1 MSIPTAKDLL
11 AQADRLM
18 RQRVPEEL
26 PVLTDLV
33 IEEIE
38 ITSLTDRMDDVI
50 PTHSRTA
57 WTSISAKP
65 VSASPAPNPH
75 LAAPHAH
82 VSAPVSAPLVA
93 ARTDAPAPA
102 HFFAVP
108 GATPAVVVSR
118 TVDAA
123 DVLGVLPRMAHDAL
137 PLASGVAGPNTVTA
151 MANVREQFNAQL
163 LTKLEELQHGVYSQV
178 MQQLEIY
185 AAGSLKDHLRETLL
199 PALTDIARDI
209 AEQVAQDT
217 STQVREVVSKAVDS
231 EIARLRE
238 QLAKRRT
245 ER

>member
-18 RQRVPEEL
+18 RQRVPAEL

-38 ITSLTDRMDDVI
+38 ITSLPDRMDDVI
-50 PTHSRTA
+50 PTHSRPP
-57 WTSISAKP
+57 WTSVAAKP
-65 VSASPAPNPH
+65 MSASPAPNPH
-75 LAAPHAH
+75 LAAPHAR
-82 VSAPVSAPLVA
+82 VSAPVAAPAVA
-93 ARTDAPAPA
+93 AHADAPAAA

-108 GATPAVVVSR
+108 AATPAVVVSR

-123 DVLGVLPRMAHDAL
+123 DVLGVLPRMAHDAQ
-137 PLASGVAGPNTVTA
+137 PPASAAVGPNTVTA

-178 MQQLEIY
+178 MQQLEVY
-185 AAGSLKDHLRETLL
+185 ASGSLKTHLREILL

-209 AEQVAQDT
+209 AEQVAEDT
-217 STQVREVVSKAVDS
+217 STQVRELVSKAVDS

-238 QLAKRRT
+238 QLAKRRM
-245 ER
+245 